1 MSLFL
6 RERRAQPPRLQVQCT
21 ASGTNVFIN
30 ICAACSGIRA
40 GFEVVCVRTFTIL
53 QVLCFPSNMLISPAK
68 DTASWSGLT
77 GCSHSSEPQQAVAC
91 RLTCFSS
98 KPFHIFQMPSAGTR
112 CLEWWFGM
120 LPLSIAPPT
129 GALLTAWPHASSW
142 HGRPLLPAW
151 HFMPPVCLTTRRASL

>member
-1 MSLFL
+1 MHSFWNQCLHQHLCCLL
-6 RERRAQPPRLQVQCT
+6 RNKGRVRGGLCQDIYYST
-21 ASGTNVFIN
+21 GTVFPFSYQIGKN
-30 ICAACSGIRA
+30 R
-40 GFEVVCVRTFTIL
+40 V
-53 QVLCFPSNMLISPAK
+53 SNMLISPAK
-68 DTASWSGLT
+68 DTESWSGLT
-77 GCSHSSEPQQAVAC
+77 GRSHSSEPQQAVAC

-98 KPFHIFQMPSAGTR
+98 KPFRIFQMPSAGTS